1 MTYLDIDER
10 AKLLAVYIIETG
22 STVRVAAK
30 EFNVSKSTVHKDIA
44 ERLEKFNPSLA
55 DEAKKILEIN
65 KNERHIRGGLATK
78 MKYIHDKIG

>member
-1 MTYLDIDER
+1 MTYSDIDER

-65 KNERHIRGGLATK
+65 KSERHIRGGLATK
-78 MKYIHDKIG
+78 LKYLEKSS

>member
-1 MTYLDIDER
+1 MVYSDIDER

-30 EFNVSKSTVHKDIA
+30 AFNVSKSTVHKDIS

-65 KNERHIRGGLATK
+65 KSERHIRGGLATK
-78 MKYIHDKIG
+78 LKYLEKSS

>member
-1 MTYLDIDER
+1 MMYSDIDER
-10 AKLLAVYIIETG
+10 AKSLAVYIIETG

-30 EFNVSKSTVHKDIA
+30 QFNVSKSTVHKDIA

-65 KNERHIRGGLATK
+65 KAERHIRGGLATK
-78 MKYIHDKIG
+78 LKYLEKSS

>member
-1 MTYLDIDER
+1 MIYSDIDER

-30 EFNVSKSTVHKDIA
+30 AFNVSKSTVHKDIS

-65 KNERHIRGGLATK
+65 KSERHIRGGLATK
-78 MKYIHDKIG
+78 LKYLEKSS

>member
-65 KNERHIRGGLATK
+65 KSERHIRGGLATRL
-78 MKYIHDKIG
+78 KYMDKSS

>member
-1 MTYLDIDER
+1 MYRVDNIDER
-10 AKLLAVYIIETG
+10 AKKLAVYIIETG

-55 DEAKKILEIN
+55 YAAKKVLEIN
-65 KNERHIRGGLATK
+65 KSERHIRGGLATK
-78 MKYIHDKIG
+78 LKYLEKSL

>member
-1 MTYLDIDER
+1 MMTYLDIDER

-65 KNERHIRGGLATK
+65 KSERHIRGGLATRL
-78 MKYIHDKIG
+78 KYLDKTS

>member
-1 MTYLDIDER
+1 MIYSDIDER

-30 EFNVSKSTVHKDIA
+30 AFNVSKSTVHKDIS

-65 KNERHIRGGLATK
+65 KSERHIRGGLATK
-78 MKYIHDKIG
+78 LKYLEKSSW